1 MRAERASVNFAARN
15 LHVWTTYKGLDPD
28 IDRNAGL
35 GTGAN
40 GVPDEFQ
47 TVGIP
52 TYFVLRLNLGF

>member
-1 MRAERASVNFAARN
+1 VNFAARN